1 MPGTSQYRAWVDV
14 VPTVDTS
21 AYAAGDLI
29 FTATLVPGVGPSVIS
44 NPEPV
49 KLQTIIVQDVDD
61 EAAMDLSL
69 LFFRASTTL
78 GTINNAFN
86 PSDTVMGECVG
97 QFDIS
102 NQDWLDYG
110 GGKIAVFHGVNMI
123 MQPVMVTTAGASLY
137 VAGYTVGGSPTY
149 TAATDLK
156 LRFGFE

>member
-1 MPGTSQYRAWVDV
+1 MANTYRAWVDV
-14 VPTVDTS
+14 TPTVDTS

-29 FTATLVPGVGPSVIS
+29 FTATIIPGVGPASIS

-61 EAAMDLSL
+61 EAAMDLTL
-69 LFFRASTTL
+69 QFFRASTTL
-78 GTINNAFN
+78 GTINNAYN
-86 PSDTVMGECVG
+86 PSDAVMQECVG
-97 QFDIS
+97 EFNITTL
-102 NQDWLDYG
+102 DWLDYG
-110 GGKIAVFHGVNMI
+110 GGKIAIFHDVNML
-123 MQPVMVTTAGASLY
+123 MQPVNVTTAGASLY